1 MIRISD
7 LTVKFG
13 GVTALSRIDLTM
25 SGKVIGIIG
34 PNGAGKTTF
43 LNVFSG
49 FVTPRTG
56 SIEVDGIDLLRLSPY
71 RRARW
76 GLRRGFQQE
85 QTVEEMTV
93 DDNIRVVLDPLGYAA
108 ERRNEHVA
116 KALAFAGLGQVA
128 GARVRELNAMQRR
141 MTEIARCVAGE
152 PRIVMLD
159 EPGAGFAQA
168 EVDQLRLVIA
178 GIHAFNGA
186 TTLLIDHDV
195 ELIRSTCDA
204 TVVLDFGSLVVS
216 GPTAEVLADE
226 RVRAVYLGMEDAA

>member
-13 GVTALSRIDLTM
+13 GVTALSHIDLDM
-25 SGKVIGIIG
+25 SGTVIGIIG

-56 SIEVDGIDLLRLSPY
+56 SIEVDGVDLLRLSPY

-93 DDNIRVVLDPLGYAA
+93 DDNVRVVLDPLGYSA
-108 ERRNEHVA
+108 ERRDDHVA
-116 KALAFAGLGQVA
+116 KALAFTGLGGVA
-128 GARVRELNAMQRR
+128 GARVRDLNAMQRR

-168 EVDQLRLVIA
+168 EVDHLRSVIS

-195 ELIRSTCDA
+195 ELIRSTCDV

-216 GPTAEVLADE
+216 GPTAQVLADE

>member
-1 MIRISD
+1 MIKISD

-49 FVTPRTG
+49 FVTPRSG
-56 SIEVDGIDLLRLSPY
+56 SIEVDGVDLLQLSPH

-93 DDNIRVVLDPLGYAA
+93 EDNVRVILDPLGYSTA
-108 ERRNEHVA
+108 RRDDYVGS
-116 KALAFAGLGQVA
+116 ALAFTGLVTVA

-168 EVDQLRLVIA
+168 EVDQLRSVIA

-216 GPTAEVLADE
+216 GPTAQVLADE